1 MTTEQAMKYEDRV
14 LESAKEWV
22 NGESSIDNQYE
33 LVMIAE
39 KYKVKLPTCM
49 HHFRYSNNPNE
60 VSATGAFKTIFKTM
74 SKLAKAIC
82 EVEGITCK
90 YQLQ

>member
-1 MTTEQAMKYEDRV
+1 MTTVEAMKYEEFI
-14 LESAKEWV
+14 LESAKKWV
-22 NGESSIDNQYE
+22 NGESSIDNQVD

-39 KYKVKLPTCM
+39 KYNVKLPACM

-60 VSATGAFKTIFKTM
+60 VCLTGAAKTIYKTM

-82 EVEGITCK
+82 RAEGIQCK
-90 YQLQ
+90 YQLE

>member
-1 MTTEQAMKYEDRV
+1 MTTEQSMQYEDRV

-22 NGESSIDNQYE
+22 NGESSIDNQVE
-33 LVMIAE
+33 LIMIAE
-39 KYKVKLPTCM
+39 KYKVKLPACM
-49 HHFRYSNNPNE
+49 YHFRYSNNPNE
-60 VSATGAFKTIFKTM
+60 VCLTGASKTIYKTM

-82 EVEGITCK
+82 EAEGMQCK